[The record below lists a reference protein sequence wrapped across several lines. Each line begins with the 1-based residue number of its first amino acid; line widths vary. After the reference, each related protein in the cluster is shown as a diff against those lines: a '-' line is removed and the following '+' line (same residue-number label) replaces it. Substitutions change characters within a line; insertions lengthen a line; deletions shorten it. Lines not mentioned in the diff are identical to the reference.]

1 MRHLLKT
8 GLLSGLLCLFSP
20 PAANAAD
27 CCLFLSQTTLAQIK
41 AQPEGAQYRALL
53 RDADRALAE
62 PLYSVTAKTL
72 TPPNGDKHDY
82 MSLAAYWW
90 PDPTK
95 ADGLPWIRKDGQVN
109 PASKDDRSD
118 GTRLA
123 RFTETVWTLALAGY
137 LSGREAYS
145 ERAMAQIRYWFFNPA
160 TRMNPNLDYAQG
172 IPGRDEGRGNGILDG
187 RYFATRLI
195 DSLQLLR
202 ANGGWTALD
211 EHQMRQWL
219 ESYLDWLLHS
229 APGKR
234 EAAAANNHGSW
245 YALQVVGIAAY
256 LKRDA
261 TVREMIGLMQSKLDA
276 QLAANGAQPQELRR
290 TRSFH
295 YSYFNLQAAVLMAT
309 LAQRQGNDL
318 WRYRTAQGSSLLAA
332 LDFMAPYVDAAR
344 AWPYPSLDRV
354 GVRLVP
360 LLIRA
365 DAALGSERYRKTIA
379 QAKFDPAVWSGAAG
393 YVRGAVQDAQRE
405 SWLETGRESLAP

>member
-1 MRHLLKT
+1 MLNLVRF
-8 GLLSGLLCLFSP
+8 GLLSGLLYLLSP
-20 PAANAAD
+20 LAASAAD
-27 CCLFLSQTTLAQIK
+27 CCLFLQPKVLMQIK
-41 AQPEGAQYRALL
+41 MRPEGAQYRALL
-53 RDADRALAE
+53 QEADRALAE
-62 PLYSVTAKTL
+62 PLFSVTAKTL
-72 TPPNGDKHDY
+72 TPPSGDKRDY

-90 PDPTK
+90 PDSEKPG
-95 ADGLPWIRKDGQVN
+95 GLPWIRKDGRVN

-137 LSGREAYS
+137 LSGRADYS

-160 TRMNPNLDYAQG
+160 TRMNPNLTYAQG

-195 DSLQLLR
+195 DSLLLLR
-202 ANGGWTALD
+202 QAGGWTALD
-211 EHQMRQWL
+211 EHRMRQWL
-219 ESYLDWLLHS
+219 ESYLDGLLHS
-229 APGKR
+229 APGER

-245 YALQVVGIAAY
+245 YALQVAGIATY
-256 LKRDA
+256 LGRDA
-261 TVREMIGLMQSKLDA
+261 VVQDMIALMQSKLDA

-295 YSYFNLQAAVLMAT
+295 YSYFNLQAATLMAV
-309 LAQRQGNDL
+309 LAQRQGVDL
-318 WRYRTAQGSSLLAA
+318 WRYRTAQGSSLLTA
-332 LDFMAPYVDAAR
+332 LDFMAPYVVAGR
-344 AWPYPSLDRV
+344 TWPYPSLDRV

-379 QAKFDPAVWSGAAG
+379 QAKFDPAVWSGASG
-393 YVRGAVQDAQRE
+393 YVRGAVKEAQRE